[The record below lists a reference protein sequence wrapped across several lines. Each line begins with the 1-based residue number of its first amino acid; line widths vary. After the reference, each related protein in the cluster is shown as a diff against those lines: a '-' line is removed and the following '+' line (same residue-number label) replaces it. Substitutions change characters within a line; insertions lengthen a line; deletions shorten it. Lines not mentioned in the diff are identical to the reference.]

1 MILSLFTLSI
11 RQAISLRRLLLLAL
25 VALIPFLIV
34 APVMLTGNNDDG
46 NFIDMF
52 YGLVV
57 SITLPMIVI
66 ILATGAFG
74 NELED
79 RTLSLL
85 TTRPVP
91 RSYIVLG
98 KLAATIVVAAPLAAV
113 PATVLVALDPAASS
127 TTIAAAFMGSLIC
140 VAAYSSIFTW
150 AGLMTQRAL
159 AFAVVY
165 VFLWEGLATQLLEGL
180 RYVSVRG
187 YTFAILYG
195 MDEDGFSSLE
205 EATIELQAG
214 MVGAAAAI
222 ALFFA
227 ATVYRLRRMDVP

>member
-1 MILSLFTLSI
+1 MIPVLFSLSL
-11 RQAISLRRLLLLAL
+11 RQAISIRRLLLLAL

-34 APVMLTGNNDDG
+34 APVLLTGNNDDG
-46 NFIDMF
+46 TFIDLF
-52 YGLVV
+52 TGLVV
-57 SITLPMIVI
+57 SIILPMIVI

-91 RSYIVLG
+91 RSYIVFA
-98 KLAATIVVAAPLAAV
+98 KLAATVVVAAPMAAV
-113 PATVLVALDPAASS
+113 PAAVLVALDPSASS
-127 TTIAAAFMGSLIC
+127 TTIAATIVGSLIC
-140 VAAYSSIFTW
+140 VVAYSSIFTW
-150 AGLMTQRAL
+150 TGLMTQRAL

-165 VFLWEGLATQLLEGL
+165 VFLWEGFATSLLEGL

-187 YTFAILYG
+187 YTFAILHG
-195 MDEDGFSSLE
+195 IDNGGFSSLE
-205 EATIELQAG
+205 EGIIELQAG

>member
-1 MILSLFTLSI
+1 MILALFTLSI
-11 RQAISLRRLLLLAL
+11 RQAISIRRLLLLAL

-46 NFIDMF
+46 TFIDLF
-52 YGLVV
+52 GGLVV

-91 RSYIVLG
+91 RSFIVLG

-113 PATVLVALDPAASS
+113 PAAVLVALDPGASS
-127 TTIAAAFMGSLIC
+127 TTIAAVLMGSLIC

-165 VFLWEGLATQLLEGL
+165 VFLWEGLATSLLEGL
-180 RYVSVRG
+180 RYISVRG

-195 MDEDGFSSLE
+195 MDEDGFSTLE
-205 EATIELQAG
+205 EGIIELQAG
-214 MVGAAAAI
+214 MVGAIAAI
-222 ALFFA
+222 ALFFT

>member
-1 MILSLFTLSI
+1 M
-11 RQAISLRRLLLLAL
+11 
-25 VALIPFLIV
+25 V
-34 APVMLTGNNDDG
+34 
-46 NFIDMF
+46 
-52 YGLVV
+52 
-57 SITLPMIVI
+57 VI

-98 KLAATIVVAAPLAAV
+98 KLAATILVAAPMAAV
-113 PATVLVALDPAASS
+113 PAGVLVGLDPGASA
-127 TTIAAAFMGSLIC
+127 TTVAAAVIGSLIC

-165 VFLWEGLATQLLEGL
+165 VFLWEGLATSLLEGL

-195 MDEDGFSSLE
+195 MDEEGFSNQA
-205 EATIELQAG
+205 EAVIELQAG
-214 MVGAAAAI
+214 MVGAAAAV

>member
-46 NFIDMF
+46 NFINMF

-113 PATVLVALDPAASS
+113 PATVLVALDPSASS
-127 TTIAAAFMGSLIC
+127 TTIAAALMGSLIC

-180 RYVSVRG
+180 LYVSVRG

-205 EATIELQAG
+205 EGIIELQAG